1 MKLSLSWILVGL
13 IIVYMIFFSIY
24 GYRVY
29 EEFQSITEPFVTDM
43 SEVSLTTC
51 PPSTNESVTMSSK
64 VPPGS
69 TETYCYDE
77 DVKKCSLS
85 VASSS
90 PESCSHYYTLL
101 LRAKGQVCPKSMPNY
116 YQNLQ
121 FANNVDSSTRGC
133 TSGART
139 RDGKS
144 PANPSDPYCKIYST
158 QKDELEQLDSCT
170 NVKRL
175 DSAQCFLA
183 TAANTKVLQKNAKGS
198 PYVQCTRNQTNIVES
213 KKTYDANASK
223 IAQQQGQ
230 IVKQKAAIVKASS
243 QGPVTAGNPTDS
255 YFVKLLQKPSSVTQ
269 PAQVPAFLQQ
279 FFKQQQA
286 QAQGVS
292 LNISQVVIRDENGK
306 NIAPS
311 AKATS
316 SSSFGGSSPS
326 TAIDGTEEPRAYPNI
341 FHSAGDPNDDLVL
354 LFDRFVKIS
363 SITIYNRSDCCRD
376 RMTSYRLQIYGFQ
389 YDLTA
394 DLVQTFTIFEPEL
407 KANMVTE
414 NIFTPENVTYTC
426 TELESYK
433 SWIHSIKL
441 LYPDL
446 YATYS
451 GSLDSSETWSDDK
464 KNTFC
469 SILEQTKIQKTMT
482 DSQLKATKVL

>member
-1 MKLSLSWILVGL
+1 
-13 IIVYMIFFSIY
+13 MIFFSIY

-51 PPSTNESVTMSSK
+51 PPSANESVTMSSK

-183 TAANTKVLQKNAKGS
+183 TAANTKVLQKNDKGS

-223 IAQQQGQ
+223 IAQQQAQ
-230 IVKQKAAIVKASS
+230 LVKQKAAIVKASS
-243 QGPVTAGNPTDS
+243 QGSVTAGSPVIS
-255 YFVKLLQKPSSVTQ
+255 FYVKIMQKPLGSV

-279 FFKQQQA
+279 FFRQQQM

-292 LNISQVVIRDENGK
+292 LNISQIVIRDENGK

-311 AKATS
+311 GKATS
-316 SSSFGGSSPS
+316 PSSFGGSSPS
-326 TAIDGTEEPRAYPNI
+326 TAIDGTEQARAYPNI
-341 FHSAGDPNDDLVL
+341 FHSAGDPLDHL
-354 LFDRFVKIS
+354 LIQFPSNVKIS
-363 SITIYNRSDCCRD
+363 SISIYNRSDCCTD
-376 RMTSYRLQIYGFQ
+376 RMASYRLELNGFQ
-389 YDLTA
+389 SDLTA
-394 DLVQTFTIFEPEL
+394 ALVQTFTFFEPQVQ
-407 KANMVTE
+407 ANMVTE

-433 SWIHSIKL
+433 SWIQSIKL

-469 SILEQTKIQKTMT
+469 SILEQTKIRKTMT
-482 DSQLKATKVL
+482 DAQLKAAKVL

>member
-13 IIVYMIFFSIY
+13 IILYIIFFSMY

-29 EEFQSITEPFVTDM
+29 EEFQSITEGYTDM
-43 SEVSLTTC
+43 SEVTLTTC
-51 PPSTNESVTMSSK
+51 PPTQGNEAVVMSSR

-77 DVKKCSLS
+77 NVKKCSLS
-85 VASSS
+85 VGGSS

-101 LRAKGQVCPKSMPNY
+101 LRAKGQVCPKTMPNY

-139 RDGKS
+139 ADGKS

-183 TAANTKVLQKNAKGS
+183 TPANTKVLQKNDKGS
-198 PYVQCTRNQTNIVES
+198 PYVQCTRNQVNVIES
-213 KKTYDANASK
+213 KKSYDANASK

-230 IVKQKAAIVKASS
+230 LVRQRAAIAKASS
-243 QGPVTAGNPTDS
+243 QGSVTAGGPVVS
-255 YFVKLLQKPSSVTQ
+255 FYVKLVQKPSAAPP
-269 PAQVPAFLQQ
+269 PAQIPAFLQQ
-279 FFKQQQA
+279 FFRQQQA
-286 QAQGVS
+286 QAQGVT
-292 LNISQVVIRDENGK
+292 LNISQIVIRDENGK

-311 AKATS
+311 AQATS

-341 FHSAGDPNDDLVL
+341 FHSAGNPNDYL
-354 LFDRFVKIS
+354 LIQFPSNVKIS
-363 SITIYNRSDCCRD
+363 SITIYNRSDCCTD
-376 RMTSYRLQIYGFQ
+376 RMTSYRLEMNGFQ
-389 YDLTA
+389 SNLSA
-394 DLVQTFTIFEPEL
+394 ALVQTFTFFEPEIR
-407 KANMVTE
+407 ANIVTE

-441 LYPDL
+441 LYPNL

-469 SILEQTKIQKTMT
+469 SILEQTKIRKTMT
-482 DSQLKATKVL
+482 DAQLKAAKVL